1 MRKLSLKEV
10 KLKAKTKRS
19 RKRVKLLA
27 GVKARRASWRTEGSP
42 KESQLGRGNSS
53 LFPVCQIPAYNG
65 ATIPKTIPPYGMKL
79 GLHLLMGLYSD
90 LASCLHHHGMFPFL
104 SKEAQKKLLTVK
116 CFHPGSRSSLPAH
129 LELSN

>member
-42 KESQLGRGNSS
+42 KESQLERGNSS

-79 GLHLLMGLYSD
+79 R
-90 LASCLHHHGMFPFL
+90 LASVDGAIF
-104 SKEAQKKLLTVK
+104 
-116 CFHPGSRSSLPAH
+116 
-129 LELSN
+129 